1 MAGEHPDPAGMLTF
15 VEGAKDV
22 IVPQRR
28 FVNIISQSRRA
39 RWTSHLPSA
48 LSSASFAAAS
58 ISSLNFE

>member
-28 FVNIISQSRRA
+28 FVNIISQRRR